1 MGILIDA
8 LRAQTNIDEVND
20 DSNVMIAGETIN
32 FIDDQLTRHLLR
44 PKGTT
49 PDKMNAESKARALMS
64 YLELLSKQDDADDRA
79 MVKREINKLYGLHE
93 TTKTAVENNS

>member
-32 FIDDQLTRHLLR
+32 FIDDQLTRQLLR
-44 PKGTT
+44 PKGTN
-49 PDKMNAESKARALMS
+49 PDKMDAERKVRALMS
-64 YLELLSKQDDADDRA
+64 YLELLNKEDDAEDRA
-79 MVKREINKLYGLHE
+79 MVKREINKLYGLN
-93 TTKTAVENNS
+93 KTIENTHHHL